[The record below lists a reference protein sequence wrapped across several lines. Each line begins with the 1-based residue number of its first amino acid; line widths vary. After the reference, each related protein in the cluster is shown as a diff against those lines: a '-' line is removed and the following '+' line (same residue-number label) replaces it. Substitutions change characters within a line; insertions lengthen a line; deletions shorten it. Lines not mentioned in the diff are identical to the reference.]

1 MGRDIFMYL
10 VLGIMLIVLAYLAWK
25 VSKLKKHIENISA
38 LQREARDNN
47 KSLERKVDDQ
57 FFTSEEAKLIF
68 VLLYVESEERAKLL
82 GITEEMYESAEA
94 AKLWK
99 SKIVK
104 IIHPDRCKHPQANEA
119 MSKVNS
125 IYARMKK
132 YAE

>member
-1 MGRDIFMYL
+1 MT
-10 VLGIMLIVLAYLAWK
+10 
-25 VSKLKKHIENISA
+25 S
-38 LQREARDNN
+38 
-47 KSLERKVDDQ
+47 
-57 FFTSEEAKLIF
+57 FFNSEEAKLIF

-99 SKIVK
+99 SKIVEK
-104 IIHPDRCKHPQANEA
+104 IHPDRCKHPQANEA

-125 IYARMKK
+125 IYTRMKK